1 MHSRFT
7 ITYDYLCPFARI
19 ANEAVAEALDAG
31 ADYEVLFAPF
41 SLHQNSLDAG
51 EAAVWDDPE
60 GASRSGVLDLMW
72 SLAVRDTQPE
82 RFLAFHVGLFSARHD
97 AGADLTDSDVLAK
110 AATEAGVDVA
120 ALEDVVASGSPM
132 ENLRTE
138 HEWLV
143 DEFDVFGVPTFIA
156 GDEAVFVRM
165 MERHRLDDL
174 ERVLVMVD
182 QPNINEFKRTRVPH

>member
-60 GASRSGVLDLMW
+60 GASRSGVLA
-72 SLAVRDTQPE
+72 LARYRRVVNVPLGGGGGVYSKLPIST
-82 RFLAFHVGLFSARHD
+82 
-97 AGADLTDSDVLAK
+97 ADPTTL
-110 AATEAGVDVA
+110 
-120 ALEDVVASGSPM
+120 
-132 ENLRTE
+132 
-138 HEWLV
+138 LV
-143 DEFDVFGVPTFIA
+143 P
-156 GDEAVFVRM
+156 
-165 MERHRLDDL
+165 
-174 ERVLVMVD
+174 
-182 QPNINEFKRTRVPH
+182 